1 MGKYWFQ
8 RIIILNESDKKNNKK
23 EIITSKIFKNSKTIA
38 YWLKVDN
45 LINQI
50 LNFKL
55 ITYI

>member
-8 RIIILNESDKKNNKK
+8 RIIILNESDKNNNKK
-23 EIITSKIFKNSKTIA
+23 EIITSKIFKNSKTIV